1 MKKPIVRDTFRH
13 VQRIQECDVLVEKLL
28 NSAAHKSNKE
38 NLASKE
44 VIVRF
49 IAHICFCK
57 NEVLS
62 SDVIA
67 KTLRAIRWMIVKPQ
81 KANEE

>member
-1 MKKPIVRDTFRH
+1 MRDTFRH
-13 VQRIQECDVLVEKLL
+13 VQRIQECDLLVEKLL
-28 NSAAHKSNKE
+28 NSASHKSNKE